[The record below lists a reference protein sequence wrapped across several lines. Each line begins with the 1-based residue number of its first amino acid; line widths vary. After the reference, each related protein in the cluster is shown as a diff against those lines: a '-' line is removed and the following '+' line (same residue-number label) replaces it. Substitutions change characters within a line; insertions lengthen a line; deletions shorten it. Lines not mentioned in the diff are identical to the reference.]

1 MTTQVSRYS
10 VKSLYDVEVWQY
22 VVIVCKICCHIRILT
37 CFCSSAA
44 S

>member
-10 VKSLYDVEVWQY
+10 VISLYDVEVWQY

-37 CFCSSAA
+37 FFCSSMA